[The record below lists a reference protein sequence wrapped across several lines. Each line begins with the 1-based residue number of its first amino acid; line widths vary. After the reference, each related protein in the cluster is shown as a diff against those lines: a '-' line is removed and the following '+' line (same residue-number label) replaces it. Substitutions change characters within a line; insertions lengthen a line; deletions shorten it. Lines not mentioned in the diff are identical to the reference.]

1 MATYHLSTALTEDGW
16 QSDVVLATEGVTI
29 TSVSAE
35 GAVPADAVR
44 LAGVAVPGMAN
55 LHSHAFQRAMAGL
68 VERRGPEDDSFWTWR
83 EVMYRFLAQ
92 MGPEDIEAVA
102 AWLYVE
108 MLEAGFTC
116 VGEFHYLHH
125 APDGSHYADI
135 AETGARIVAA
145 AETTG
150 IGLTLLPSFYAH
162 GGCGGLPA
170 KPGQKRFLCSVD
182 DFQRLMDSVA
192 RHVARLPGAKIGIA
206 PHSLRAVAPDELATL
221 LEAFPTGP
229 VHMHAA
235 EQTGEVEEC
244 VAWSG
249 ARPVAWLLD
258 NAPLGERWCLIHCTH
273 MTDDESV
280 RLAAAGAV
288 AGLCP
293 ITEAN
298 LGDGIF
304 EAPRFLDAGGR
315 FGIGSDS
322 NVRIALGEELRT
334 MEYGQRLRERKRN
347 RLGPTGSSTGRHIF
361 DGARKGGAQ
370 ALAQPTGVLKAGHRA
385 DIVVLDAE
393 HPVLAGRK
401 GDAIIDALVFSGGDG
416 IVRDVIAGG
425 QHVVRDGRHVHRDA
439 IAARYRAV
447 ATRLAMGS

>member
-1 MATYHLSTALTEDGW
+1 
-16 QSDVVLATEGVTI
+16 
-29 TSVSAE
+29 
-35 GAVPADAVR
+35 
-44 LAGVAVPGMAN
+44 
-55 LHSHAFQRAMAGL
+55 
-68 VERRGPEDDSFWTWR
+68 
-83 EVMYRFLAQ
+83 
-92 MGPEDIEAVA
+92 
-102 AWLYVE
+102 

-125 APDGSHYADI
+125 APDGSHYAYI

-145 AETTG
+145 AESTG

-162 GGCGGLPA
+162 GGCGGQPA

-182 DFQRLMDSVA
+182 DFVRLMDSSA
-192 RHVARLPGAKIGIA
+192 RHLARLPGGKIGIA
-206 PHSLRAVAPDELATL
+206 PHSLRAVAPDELAAL
-221 LEAFPTGP
+221 LQAFPSGP

-235 EQTGEVEEC
+235 EQTGEVDEC

-249 ARPVAWLLD
+249 ARPVKWLLD
-258 NAPLGERWCLIHCTH
+258 HAPLGPRWCLIHCTH
-273 MTDDESV
+273 MTDDESA
-280 RLAAAGAV
+280 RLAVAGAV

-361 DGARKGGAQ
+361 DGARNGGAQ
-370 ALAQPTGVLKAGHRA
+370 ALDQPTGALQAGKRA
-385 DIVVLDAE
+385 DIVVLDAQ
-393 HPVLAGRK
+393 HPVLAGRT
-401 GDAIIDALVFSGGDG
+401 GDAILDALVFAGGDG
-416 IVRDVIAGG
+416 VVKDVIAGG
-425 QHVVRDGRHVHRDA
+425 RHVVRERRHVRREE

-447 ATRLAMGS
+447 ATRLAAES

>member
-1 MATYHLSTALTEDGW
+1 MATYHFDRALTEDGW
-16 QSDVVLATEGVTI
+16 QDDVVVMTDGGTI
-29 TSVSAE
+29 LSVAA
-35 GAVPADAVR
+35 GGPVPADAVR
-44 LAGVAVPGMAN
+44 LSGVAIPGMAN

-83 EVMYRFLAQ
+83 EVMYRFLAE

-145 AETTG
+145 AESTG

-162 GGCGGLPA
+162 GGCGGQPA

-182 DFQRLMDSVA
+182 DFVRLMDSSA
-192 RHVARLPGAKIGIA
+192 RHLARLPGGKIGIA
-206 PHSLRAVAPDELATL
+206 PHSLRAVAPDELAAL
-221 LEAFPTGP
+221 LQAFPSGP

-235 EQTGEVEEC
+235 EQTGEVDEC

-249 ARPVAWLLD
+249 ARPVQWLLD
-258 NAPLGERWCLIHCTH
+258 HAPLGPRWCLIHCTH
-273 MTDDESV
+273 MTDDESA
-280 RLAAAGAV
+280 RLAVAGAV

-370 ALAQPTGVLKAGHRA
+370 ALDQPTGALQAGKRA
-385 DIVVLDAE
+385 DIVVLDAQ
-393 HPVLAGRK
+393 HPVLAGRT
-401 GDAIIDALVFSGGDG
+401 GDAILDALVFAGGDG
-416 IVRDVIAGG
+416 VVKDVIAGG
-425 QHVVRDGRHVHRDA
+425 RHVVRERRHVRREE
-439 IAARYRAV
+439 IASRYRAV
-447 ATRLAMGS
+447 ATRLAAGS

>member
-1 MATYHLSTALTEDGW
+1 MTVYHLGQALTEEGW
-16 QSDVVLATEGVTI
+16 RRDVLVRVAGQTIAEVTVG
-29 TSVSAE
+29 S
-35 GAVPADAVR
+35 AVPHDAVR
-44 LAGVAVPGMAN
+44 LKGIAIPGTAN

-83 EVMYRFLAQ
+83 DVMYRFLAQ
-92 MGPEDIEAVA
+92 MGPEEVEAVA

-108 MLEAGFTC
+108 MLEAGYTC

-125 APDGSHYADI
+125 TPSGTPYSDI
-135 AETGARIVAA
+135 AEMGARIAAA

-162 GGCGGLPA
+162 GGCGGKAA
-170 KPGQKRFLCSVD
+170 KPGQKRFLCD
-182 DFQRLMDSVA
+182 LDQFAALMESSA
-192 RHVARLPGAKIGIA
+192 RHVAKVPGAKLGIA
-206 PHSLRAVAPDELATL
+206 PHSLRAVAPDELTRL
-221 LEAFPTGP
+221 LETYASGP

-249 ARPVAWLLD
+249 ARPVDWLLD
-258 NAPLGERWCLIHCTH
+258 NAGIDARWCLIHCTH
-273 MTDDESV
+273 MTAQESA
-280 RLAAAGAV
+280 RLAASGAV

-304 EAPRFLDAGGR
+304 DAPRFLDAGGR

-334 MEYGQRLRERKRN
+334 MEYGQRLRDRKRN

-361 DGARKGGAQ
+361 NGARQGGAQ
-370 ALAQPTGVLKAGHRA
+370 ALAQETGALAVGKRA
-385 DIVVLDAE
+385 DIVLLDDT
-393 HPVLAGRK
+393 HPVLAGRS
-401 GDAIIDALVFSGGDG
+401 GDAIIDAMVFGGGDG
-416 IVRDVIAGG
+416 LVCDVIAGG
-425 QHVVRDGRHVHRDA
+425 RHVVADGRHVQREA
-439 IAARYRAV
+439 IAARYRQTAV
-447 ATRLAMGS
+447 RLAQLL